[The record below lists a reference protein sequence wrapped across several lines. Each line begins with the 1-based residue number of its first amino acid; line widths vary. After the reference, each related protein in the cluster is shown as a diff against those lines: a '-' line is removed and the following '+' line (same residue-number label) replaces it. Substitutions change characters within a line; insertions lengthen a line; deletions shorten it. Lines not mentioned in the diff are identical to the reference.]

1 MCVRLSLGVCLS
13 LLVPLL
19 CDLLTGGEMG
29 LVRGVEVGL
38 SGRELL
44 RWMGARRL
52 TLSSEL
58 VLVLLLAE
66 KALVCLRLGLLG
78 EELLLRRDVR
88 SDGERSAGGARQKNV
103 EHSRDAGTHDNPPRR

>member
-1 MCVRLSLGVCLS
+1 MCVCLSLGVCLS

-29 LVRGVEVGL
+29 LVCGVEVGL

-88 SDGERSAGGARQKNV
+88 SDGERSAGGARQKNAG
-103 EHSRDAGTHDNPPRR
+103 HSRDAGTHDNPPRR